1 MKLSKSIIIFDGSN
15 FYHKLKDAGFPHPSR
30 FDYQAFSKHLTSKS
44 KLVSKYYCIGK
55 IRAKQED
62 KKARLLMA
70 KQQKFITKLSQQGFT
85 IQFGYLL
92 KTDKQF
98 HEKGVDVQI
107 AVNIL
112 KGAYRN
118 IYDLV
123 YLVSSDSDLLP
134 AILEAQS
141 NGKIV
146 VYVGFKDKLSYAL
159 KNSCKKSVI
168 LTKDDFHKFSE
179 KTPI

>member
-1 MKLSKSIIIFDGSN
+1 
-15 FYHKLKDAGFPHPSR
+15 
-30 FDYQAFSKHLTSKS
+30 
-44 KLVSKYYCIGK
+44 
-55 IRAKQED
+55 
-62 KKARLLMA
+62 MA

-159 KNSCKKSVI
+159 KNSWKKS
-168 LTKDDFHKFSE
+168 E
-179 KTPI
+179 KKLCQK